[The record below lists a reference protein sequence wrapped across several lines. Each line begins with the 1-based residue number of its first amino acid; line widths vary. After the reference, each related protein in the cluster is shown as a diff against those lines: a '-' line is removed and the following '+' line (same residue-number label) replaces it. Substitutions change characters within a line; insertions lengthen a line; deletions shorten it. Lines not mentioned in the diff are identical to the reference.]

1 MALSMNFYDEA
12 DGRGIPAA
20 QMDFRTARNAVY
32 FRNYENS
39 DMDTMHFY
47 TYSNGEVRN
56 PFVDP
61 KDGLCKAS
69 KSDLLMYSDE
79 LGCAEIALAAYG
91 LYSSDSFDTEAVR
104 STAKRGVNA
113 LDCEGTEVCFTEAEA
128 TLSHLYQNNG
138 LSYSAKHVS

>member
-1 MALSMNFYDEA
+1 
-12 DGRGIPAA
+12 
-20 QMDFRTARNAVY
+20 
-32 FRNYENS
+32 
-39 DMDTMHFY
+39 MDTMHFY

-69 KSDLLMYSDE
+69 KSDLLMYSDK

-91 LYSSDSFDTEAVR
+91 LYSSDSFDTEAVL

-113 LDCEGTEVCFTEAEA
+113 LYCEGTEVCFTEAEA
-128 TLSHLYQNNG
+128 TLSHLYQNDG

>member
-12 DGRGIPAA
+12 DGRRNPCGADGILRRRAMLFISGIMKIPIWT
-20 QMDFRTARNAVY
+20 Q
-32 FRNYENS
+32 
-39 DMDTMHFY
+39 HFY

-91 LYSSDSFDTEAVR
+91 LVFV
-104 STAKRGVNA
+104 G
-113 LDCEGTEVCFTEAEA
+113 FF
-128 TLSHLYQNNG
+128 
-138 LSYSAKHVS
+138 